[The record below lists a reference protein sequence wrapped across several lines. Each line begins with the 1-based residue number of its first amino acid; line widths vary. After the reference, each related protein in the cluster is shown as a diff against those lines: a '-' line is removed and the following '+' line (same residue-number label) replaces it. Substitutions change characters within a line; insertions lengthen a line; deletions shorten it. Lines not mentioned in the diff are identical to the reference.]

1 MSLKGF
7 HILLISLSS
16 LLALMFGGWS
26 VRAWRETGEGS
37 HLGFAAFSF
46 LAAVGLVVYIVWFA
60 RKIRSREEEDRDRR
74 KNIKPLV
81 VGSLIWLVSAR
92 PADACNVCMGEAS
105 GPMIDGARMGVYLLF
120 GLVLA
125 VQVAFVLFFLHLR
138 KQAKLHHAGHSH

>member
-1 MSLKGF
+1 VSLKGF

-46 LAAVGLVVYIVWFA
+46 LAAIGLVIYIVWFA
-60 RKIRSREEEDRDRR
+60 RK
-74 KNIKPLV
+74 NIQPLV
-81 VGSLIWLVSAR
+81 IGSLIWLVSVR
-92 PADACNVCMGEAS
+92 PADACNVCYGDAS
-105 GPMIDGARMGVYLLF
+105 GPMIDGARLGVYLLF

-125 VQVAFVLFFLHLR
+125 VQVAFALFFFHLR
-138 KQAKLHHAGHSH
+138 KQAKLYHAGHSH